1 VIKHRLKLALREAW
15 ARALFHT
22 GLHRLVDRL
31 QPRRLTIL
39 FGHAVDAPEHNAGLP
54 GEMKIRGER
63 LRELLE
69 ALGRRYELCTLSGGV
84 EALRTEPGGGR
95 SLVALTLDDGYR
107 DNRTALLPLL
117 ERVGAPV
124 TVFLETR
131 PLDERRVS
139 WSHKYFWC
147 LGRMDAE
154 ALARRYLVLCDDAAA
169 AEGLR
174 RLLEEPDRL
183 EYRVKRLLKYDA
195 DAADRDRVLDAIF
208 TEAGG
213 DERALCEALYL
224 DWDDARALAEAGVE
238 LGGHTV
244 RHEVLSRLSP
254 DEARAELEACR
265 NSMAAQLPGW
275 EPRVFA
281 YPFGRRWDYDE
292 GTREALRAGG
302 WSLAVNTHAGTN
314 GPDSPPLDLRR
325 IPIDDHTPLHLLVAE
340 ACGGFD
346 LARWFGLDLSE

>member
-1 VIKHRLKLALREAW
+1 MIKHRLKHALREAW
-15 ARALFHT
+15 ARLLFHT

-31 QPRRLTIL
+31 QPRRLTVL
-39 FGHAVDAPEHNAGLP
+39 FGHAIDAPEHNAGLP

-63 LRELLE
+63 LRQILR
-69 ALGRRYELCTLSGGV
+69 ALGKRYELCTLSGGV
-84 EALRTEPGGGR
+84 DALRADPRGKR

-117 ERVGAPV
+117 AEVGAPA

-131 PLDERRVS
+131 PLDERKVS

-154 ALARRYLVLCDDAAA
+154 ALARRYLVLCEDSAA

-195 DAADRDRVLDAIF
+195 DAADRDRVLDTIF
-208 TEAGG
+208 TETGG
-213 DERALCEALYL
+213 DDRALCEDLYL
-224 DWDDARALAEAGVE
+224 DWDDARALADAGIE

-254 DEARAELEACR
+254 EEAREELDACTR
-265 NSMAAQLPGW
+265 AMSTQLPGW

-281 YPFGRRWDYDE
+281 YPFGRKWDYDE
-292 GTREALRAGG
+292 GSREALRAGG
-302 WSLAVNTHAGTN
+302 WDVAVNTHAGTN
-314 GPDSPPLDLRR
+314 GPGTPPLDLRR
-325 IPIDDHTPLHLLVAE
+325 IPIDDHTQLHLLVAE

-346 LARWFGLDLSE
+346 LARRFGLDFSE